1 MLWNLDE
8 TYPVILSGFLYSI
21 YHVILMLLG
30 LEALVTKCDLVII
43 TEQQVWFQVFL
54 TVGIF

>member
-8 TYPVILSGFLYSI
+8 TYPVILSGLLYSI

-30 LEALVTKCDLVII
+30 LEALVTQCDLVII

>member
-8 TYPVILSGFLYSI
+8 TYPVILSGLLYSI